1 MQDCSYLLQKKTLF
15 IQNISTATVARAKRF
30 KSRTLLQVD
39 TENLKSECNFKKP
52 LSIKISS
59 TIHCKRPTS
68 NDHSSFYI
76 VYSPQTFKIR
86 PKEKTHLKL
95 QLKIEIPKHIEWSIG
110 LLPPY
115 SNKVSIENTEEIA
128 RIKDN
133 FLFYIYLIKILIMIL
148 RLRNIKKLV
157 IYF

>member
-1 MQDCSYLLQKKTLF
+1 MQDCSYLLQKETLF

-133 FLFYIYLIKILIMIL
+133 FLFYIYLIKILMIL
-148 RLRNIKKLV
+148 RLRNIKKLI